1 VGLSSSEEV
10 FVLILGVVWAAI
22 GYRLA
27 ERFQRQ
33 YGVALW
39 RIPAWV
45 WALLW
50 FLSVVLGLVL
60 YLIARSMTLR
70 RLGAGSYGGA
80 PPYSQGYGGSPSY
93 SQGYNGWPASPPGSP
108 GSGPG
113 LDSGLGGGGYPT
125 EPFGGQPPVSPPA
138 WHPDPSGRFAYRWW
152 DGRAWTSTVWSDG
165 QVKED
170 TSPDQ
175 RIGPY

>member
-39 RIPAWV
+39 RIPAGV
-45 WALLW
+45 WALFW

-60 YLIARSMTLR
+60 YLIARSTTLK
-70 RLGAGSYGGA
+70 RLGAGSYGGS
-80 PPYSQGYGGSPSY
+80 PPYAQGYGGWPVSPS
-93 SQGYNGWPASPPGSP
+93 GPP

-113 LDSGLGGGGYPT
+113 PELGGGGYPT
-125 EPFGGQPPVSPPA
+125 EPFGSQPPVSPPA

-152 DGRAWTSTVWSDG
+152 DGTAWTSTVWSDG
-165 QVKED
+165 RVMED

>member
-1 VGLSSSEEV
+1 MGLSSNEEV
-10 FVLILGVVWAAI
+10 FVLILGVVWAAV

-27 ERFQRQ
+27 ERFQRR

-39 RIPAWV
+39 RIPAGV
-45 WALLW
+45 WALFW
-50 FLSVVLGLVL
+50 FLSVVLGAVL
-60 YLIARSMTLR
+60 YLIARSTTLK
-70 RLGAGSYGGA
+70 RLGAGSYGGS
-80 PPYSQGYGGSPSY
+80 PPYPQGYGGWPVSPT
-93 SQGYNGWPASPPGSP
+93 GPP

-113 LDSGLGGGGYPT
+113 AGLGYGPGTGLGNGGDPT
-125 EPFGGQPPVSPPA
+125 GPVGNQLPVSPPA

-152 DGRAWTSTVWSDG
+152 DGTAWTSTVWSDG
-165 QVKED
+165 RVMED